1 MCIFRKKERILRE
14 SNEIKPI
21 ILANPELF
29 DPRLDNEP
37 NTFLLQWKR
46 LALGYILLWTFE
58 GTGSKP
64 SGEIPTDLGMFLI
77 QFSVTLWEFRIGPL

>member
-37 NTFLLQWKR
+37 NTFLL
-46 LALGYILLWTFE
+46 
-58 GTGSKP
+58 
-64 SGEIPTDLGMFLI
+64 
-77 QFSVTLWEFRIGPL
+77 